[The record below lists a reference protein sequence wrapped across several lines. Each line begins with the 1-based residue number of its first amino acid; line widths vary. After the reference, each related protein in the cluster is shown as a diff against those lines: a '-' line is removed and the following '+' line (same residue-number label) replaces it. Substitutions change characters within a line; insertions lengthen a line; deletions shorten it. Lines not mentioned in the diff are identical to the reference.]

1 MKGRVLALDPGEKRL
16 GVAVSDETRTLARGL
31 AVIRHVSLQEDC
43 TAVLVLAR
51 ENQAD
56 LIVVG
61 TVLDEN
67 GEERPQTRHA
77 KKLAETLTNLSGLKT
92 VLWDETDTTK
102 QAWSIRKQS
111 GASKQKRSGHLDE
124 VAAALLLQSYLDSM
138 NDKGEIDA

>member
-1 MKGRVLALDPGEKRL
+1 MLALDPGEKRL

>member
-1 MKGRVLALDPGEKRL
+1 MTGRVLALDPGEKRL

-43 TAVLVLAR
+43 EAVLVLAR

-61 TVLDEN
+61 MVLDEH

-77 KKLAETLTNLSGLKT
+77 RKIAELLTSLSGLKT
-92 VLWDETDTTK
+92 VLWDEAGTTK
-102 QAWSIRKQS
+102 QAWSIRKKS

-124 VAAALLLQSYLDSM
+124 VAAALLLQSFLDSTS
-138 NDKGEIDA
+138 DKGGFDA